1 MRTIRIP
8 WGAWYGDE
16 LFDLAVPEAWR
27 VIVPTIRNA
36 PALSSEAVRQGLRA
50 PIGTPP
56 LRELAAGK
64 RSAAIVVDDLTRPTP
79 TAELLPLVL
88 EELRAGGLAPQAVRI
103 LVGQATHR
111 PMARPELFKKLGP
124 LADDLTVISHN
135 PYENLVPFGT
145 TRAGT
150 PVAFSRFYVESDLK
164 LTIGCVEPHGAFG
177 HSGGAKLV
185 FPGLA
190 GIDSIYA
197 NHRPNH
203 LRPGIL
209 APDASAMRLDAEE
222 AVRMVGLDAV
232 VNVVVGH
239 QRQLLGIF
247 VGDFIAAQ
255 RRAAVFAEQVYATS
269 GADPADV
276 ALLNA
281 YPKDTEMIQVVNAA
295 NALFAAKTTVLR
307 DGGVA
312 VITTAASEGPG
323 YHALAGPGGRMS
335 GRLPHPLL
343 AERPIV
349 LFCPHGRT
357 ADLPPS
363 FPIGTVCCREWPEVV
378 RWVEARVGP
387 APSLTV
393 FTEGCLQIPV
403 PAQSLALRE
412 PLLVGVA
419 LGR

>member
-1 MRTIRIP
+1 MTKIQLP

-16 LFDLAVPEAWR
+16 VLELAVPEAWR
-27 VIVPTIRNA
+27 VSVPAIRNA
-36 PALSSEAVRQGLRA
+36 APLSADAVRQGLRA
-50 PIGTPP
+50 PIGTRP

-79 TAELLPLVL
+79 TAELLPPVL
-88 EELRAGGLAPQAVRI
+88 EELRAAGLSPEAVRV

-145 TRAGT
+145 TQAGT
-150 PVAFSRFYVESDLK
+150 PVAFSRFYVESDLR

-209 APDASAMRLDAEE
+209 APEASTMRLDAEE

-239 QRQLLGIF
+239 QRQILGIF
-247 VGDFIAAQ
+247 VGDFVAAQ
-255 RRAAVFAEQVYATS
+255 RQAAVFAEQVYATPVA
-269 GADPADV
+269 GPADAV
-276 ALLNA
+276 LLNA
-281 YPKDTEMIQVVNAA
+281 YPKDTELIQVVNAA
-295 NALFAAKTTVLR
+295 NALFAAKTPVLR

-335 GRLPHPLL
+335 RRLPHPLL
-343 AERPIV
+343 AARPII

-363 FPIGTVCCREWPEVV
+363 FPAGTVCCREWPEVV

-403 PAQSLALRE
+403 PAGSPAVHE
-412 PLLVGVA
+412 PKPAGVTA
-419 LGR
+419 

>member
-1 MRTIRIP
+1 MTKIQLP

-16 LFDLAVPEAWR
+16 VFELAVPEAWR
-27 VIVPTIRNA
+27 VSVPAIRNA
-36 PALSSEAVRQGLRA
+36 PPLSAEAVRQGLRA
-50 PIGTPP
+50 PIGTRP

-88 EELRAGGLAPQAVRI
+88 EELRAGGLSAEAVRV

-124 LADDLTVISHN
+124 LVDDLTVISHN

-145 TRAGT
+145 TKAGT
-150 PVAFSRFYVESDLK
+150 PVAFSRFYVESDLR

-177 HSGGAKLV
+177 HSGGAKLI

-209 APDASAMRLDAEE
+209 APEASAMRLDAEE

-239 QRQLLGIF
+239 QRQILGIF
-247 VGDFIAAQ
+247 VGDFVATQ
-255 RRAAVFAEQVYATS
+255 RKAAVFAEQVYATPVA
-269 GADPADV
+269 GPADAV
-276 ALLNA
+276 LLNA
-281 YPKDTEMIQVVNAA
+281 YPKDTELIQVINAA
-295 NALFAAKTTVLR
+295 NALFAAKTPVLC

-312 VITTAASEGPG
+312 VIATAASEGPG

-335 GRLPHPLL
+335 QRSAHPLL
-343 AERPIV
+343 AQRPIV

-363 FPIGTVCCREWPEVV
+363 LPAGTVCCREWPEVV

-387 APSLTV
+387 SPSLTA

-403 PAQSLALRE
+403 PVQSPAVQEPQLAGAK
-412 PLLVGVA
+412 P
-419 LGR
+419 

>member
-1 MRTIRIP
+1 MTKIQLP

-16 LFDLAVPEAWR
+16 VFELAVPEAWR
-27 VIVPTIRNA
+27 VSVPAIRNA
-36 PALSSEAVRQGLRA
+36 PPLSAEAVRQGLRA
-50 PIGTPP
+50 PIGTRP

-88 EELRAGGLAPQAVRI
+88 EELRAGGLSAEAVRV

-124 LADDLTVISHN
+124 LVDDLTVISHN

-145 TRAGT
+145 TKAGT
-150 PVAFSRFYVESDLK
+150 PVAFSRFYVESDLR

-177 HSGGAKLV
+177 HSGGAKLI

-209 APDASAMRLDAEE
+209 APEASAMRLDAEE

-239 QRQLLGIF
+239 QRQILGIF
-247 VGDFIAAQ
+247 VGDFVAAQ
-255 RRAAVFAEQVYATS
+255 RKAAVFAEQVYATPVA
-269 GADPADV
+269 GPADAV
-276 ALLNA
+276 LLNA
-281 YPKDTEMIQVVNAA
+281 YPKDTELIQVINAA
-295 NALFAAKTTVLR
+295 NALFAAKTPVLR

-312 VITTAASEGPG
+312 VIATAASEGPG

-335 GRLPHPLL
+335 QRSAHPLL
-343 AERPIV
+343 AQRPIV

-363 FPIGTVCCREWPEVV
+363 LPAGTVCCREWPEVV

-387 APSLTV
+387 SPSLTA

-403 PAQSLALRE
+403 PVQSPAVQEPQLAGAK
-412 PLLVGVA
+412 P
-419 LGR
+419 

>member
-1 MRTIRIP
+1 
-8 WGAWYGDE
+8 
-16 LFDLAVPEAWR
+16 
-27 VIVPTIRNA
+27 
-36 PALSSEAVRQGLRA
+36 
-50 PIGTPP
+50 
-56 LRELAAGK
+56 
-64 RSAAIVVDDLTRPTP
+64 VDDLTRPTP

-88 EELRAGGLAPQAVRI
+88 EELRAGGLSSDAVRI

-111 PMARPELFKKLGP
+111 PLARPELFKKLGP

-135 PYENLVPFGT
+135 SHQNLVSFGT

-177 HSGGAKLV
+177 HSGGCKLV

-190 GIDSIYA
+190 GIDSIHA

-203 LRPGIL
+203 LRRGVL
-209 APDASAMRLDAEE
+209 APEASAMRLDAEE

-239 QRQLLGIF
+239 RRQILGVF
-247 VGDFIAAQ
+247 VGDFVAAQ
-255 RRAAVFAEQVYATS
+255 RKAAAFAEQVYATPVA
-269 GADPADV
+269 GPADIV
-276 ALLNA
+276 LLNA
-281 YPKDTEMIQVVNAA
+281 YPKDTELIQVVNAA
-295 NALFAAKTTVLR
+295 NALSAAKTPLLR
-307 DGGVA
+307 DGGVV

-323 YHALAGPGGRMS
+323 YHALAGPGGRMAQ
-335 GRLPHPLL
+335 RPAHPLL
-343 AERPIV
+343 AQRPTI

-363 FPIGTVCCREWPEVV
+363 LPAGTICCREWTEAV

-387 APSLTV
+387 SPSMTV
-393 FTEGCLQIPV
+393 FTEGSLQIPL
-403 PAQSLALRE
+403 PAESPALRE
-412 PLLVGVA
+412 PLLAAVA
-419 LGR
+419 S

>member
-1 MRTIRIP
+1 MTKIQLP
-8 WGAWYGDE
+8 WAAWYGDE
-16 LFDLAVPEAWR
+16 GLELAVPDAWR
-27 VIVPTIRNA
+27 VSVPAIRNA
-36 PALSSEAVRQGLRA
+36 PPLSADAVRQGLRA

-56 LRELAAGK
+56 IRELAAGK
-64 RSAAIVVDDLTRPTP
+64 RSAVIVVDDLTRPTP

-88 EELRAGGLAPQAVRI
+88 DELRAGGVSEEAVRI

-111 PMARPELFKKLGP
+111 PLARPELFKKLGP
-124 LADDLTVISHN
+124 QADDLTVISHN
-135 PYENLVPFGT
+135 PYEYLVRFGT
-145 TRAGT
+145 TKAGT
-150 PVAFSRFYVESDLK
+150 PVAFSRFYVEADLR

-203 LRPGIL
+203 LDPGIL
-209 APDASAMRLDAEE
+209 APEARAMRLDAEE

-239 QRQLLGIF
+239 QRQILGIF

-255 RRAAVFAEQVYATS
+255 RTAAVFAEQVYATPVA
-269 GADPADV
+269 GPADV
-276 ALLNA
+276 VLLNA
-281 YPKDTEMIQVVNAA
+281 YPKDTELIQVVNAA
-295 NALFAAKTTVLR
+295 NALSASKTTLHR

-335 GRLPHPLL
+335 QRFPHPLL
-343 AERPIV
+343 AERPTI

-363 FPIGTVCCREWPEVV
+363 LPAGTICCREWSEVV

-387 APSLTV
+387 SPSMTV
-393 FTEGCLQIPV
+393 FTEGSLQIPV
-403 PAQSLALRE
+403 PAGSAAMRE
-412 PLLVGVA
+412 PQLAGVKP
-419 LGR
+419 

>member
-1 MRTIRIP
+1 MKDIRIP

-16 LFDLAVPEAWR
+16 LFELAVPDAWR
-27 VIVPTIRNA
+27 VSVPAIRNA
-36 PALSSEAVRQGLRA
+36 PPLSGDAVRHGLGA
-50 PIGTPP
+50 PIGTPSI
-56 LRELAAGK
+56 RELAAGK

-88 EELRAGGLAPQAVRI
+88 EELRAGGVSSDAVRI

-111 PMARPELFKKLGP
+111 PLARPELFKKLGP

-135 PYENLVPFGT
+135 SYENLVRFGT
-145 TRAGT
+145 TKAGT
-150 PVAFSRFYVESDLK
+150 PVAFSRFYVEADLK

-177 HSGGAKLV
+177 HSGGCKLV

-190 GIDSIYA
+190 GIDSIHA
-197 NHRPNH
+197 NHRPNN
-203 LRPGIL
+203 LRMGIL

-239 QRQLLGIF
+239 RRQVLGIF

-255 RRAAVFAEQVYATS
+255 RRAAAFAEQVYATPVA
-269 GADPADV
+269 GPADV
-276 ALLNA
+276 VVLNA
-281 YPKDTEMIQVVNAA
+281 YPKDTELIQVVNAA
-295 NALFAAKTTVLR
+295 NALSASKTPLFR

-323 YHALAGPGGRMS
+323 YHALSGPGGRMLS
-335 GRLPHPLL
+335 QLSPHPLL
-343 AERPIV
+343 VKRPTI

-363 FPIGTVCCREWPEVV
+363 LPAGTLCCREWSEIV
-378 RWVEARVGP
+378 RWAEERVGHS
-387 APSLTV
+387 PSVTV
-393 FTEGCLQIPV
+393 FTEASLQIPV
-403 PAQSLALRE
+403 PAESPALRE
-412 PLLVGVA
+412 PLLAGVA
-419 LGR
+419 S

>member
-8 WGAWYGDE
+8 WGAWYGDGVIE
-16 LFDLAVPEAWR
+16 LVVPEVWR
-27 VIVPTIRNA
+27 VSVPAIRNA
-36 PALSSEAVRQGLRA
+36 PPLSAEAVRQGLRA
-50 PIGTPP
+50 PVGTPP

-88 EELRAGGLAPQAVRI
+88 EELGAGGLSTEAVRV

-124 LADDLTVISHN
+124 LADDLTVINHN
-135 PYENLVPFGT
+135 SYENLVSFGT
-145 TRAGT
+145 TAAGT
-150 PVAFSRFYVESDLK
+150 PVAFSRYYVESDLK

-177 HSGGAKLV
+177 HSGGAKLI

-203 LRPGIL
+203 LRMGIL
-209 APDASAMRLDAEE
+209 APEASAMRLDAEE

-239 QRQLLGIF
+239 QRQILGIF

-255 RRAAVFAEQVYATS
+255 RRAAVFAEQVYATPVA
-269 GADPADV
+269 GPADAV
-276 ALLNA
+276 LLNA
-281 YPKDTEMIQVVNAA
+281 YPKDTELIQVVNAA
-295 NALFAAKTTVLR
+295 NALSAAKTPVLR

-335 GRLPHPLL
+335 QRSPHPIL
-343 AERPIV
+343 AKRPTI

-363 FPIGTVCCREWPEVV
+363 LPAGTVCCRDWSEVV

-387 APSLTV
+387 SPSMTV
-393 FTEGCLQIPV
+393 FGEGSLQIPV
-403 PAQSLALRE
+403 PAGSPAVPEPQLA
-412 PLLVGVA
+412 GVKP
-419 LGR
+419 

>member
-1 MRTIRIP
+1 MTKIQLP

-16 LFDLAVPEAWR
+16 VFELAVPEAWR
-27 VIVPTIRNA
+27 VSVPAIRNA
-36 PALSSEAVRQGLRA
+36 PPLSAEAVRQGLRA
-50 PIGTPP
+50 PIGTRP

-88 EELRAGGLAPQAVRI
+88 EELRAGGLSAEAVRV

-124 LADDLTVISHN
+124 LVDDLTVISHN

-145 TRAGT
+145 TKAGT
-150 PVAFSRFYVESDLK
+150 PVAFSRFYVESDLR

-177 HSGGAKLV
+177 HSGGAKLI

-209 APDASAMRLDAEE
+209 APEASAMRLDAEE

-239 QRQLLGIF
+239 QRQILGIF
-247 VGDFIAAQ
+247 VGDFVATQ
-255 RRAAVFAEQVYATS
+255 RKAAVFAEQVYATPVA
-269 GADPADV
+269 GPADAV
-276 ALLNA
+276 LLNA
-281 YPKDTEMIQVVNAA
+281 YPKDTELIQVINAA
-295 NALFAAKTTVLR
+295 NALFAAKTPVLR

-312 VITTAASEGPG
+312 VIATAASEGPG

-335 GRLPHPLL
+335 QRSAHPLL
-343 AERPIV
+343 AQRPIV

-363 FPIGTVCCREWPEVV
+363 LPAGTVCCREWPEVV

-387 APSLTV
+387 SPSLTA

-403 PAQSLALRE
+403 PVQSPAVQEPQLAGAK
-412 PLLVGVA
+412 P
-419 LGR
+419 

>member
-1 MRTIRIP
+1 MTKIRLP

-16 LFDLAVPEAWR
+16 VLELGVPEAWR
-27 VIVPTIRNA
+27 VSVPAIRNA
-36 PALSSEAVRQGLRA
+36 PPLSADAVRQGLRS
-50 PIGTPP
+50 PIGTRP

-64 RSAAIVVDDLTRPTP
+64 HSAAIVVDDLTRPTP

-88 EELRAGGLAPQAVRI
+88 GELRVGGLSDDAVRI

-111 PMARPELFKKLGP
+111 PMARPELIKKLGP
-124 LADDLTVISHN
+124 LADELTVISHN

-145 TRAGT
+145 TAAGT
-150 PVAFSRFYVESDLK
+150 PVAFSRFYVESELR

-190 GIDSIYA
+190 GIDSIHA

-209 APDASAMRLDAEE
+209 APGTNAMRLDAEE

-232 VNVVVGH
+232 VNVVVGD
-239 QRQLLGIF
+239 QRRILGIF
-247 VGDFIAAQ
+247 VGDFVAAQ
-255 RRAAVFAEQVYATS
+255 RRAAAFAEHVYATPVA
-269 GADPADV
+269 GPADV
-276 ALLNA
+276 VLLNA
-281 YPKDTEMIQVVNAA
+281 YPKDTELIQVINAA
-295 NALFAAKTTVLR
+295 NALFAAKTPPLR

-335 GRLPHPLL
+335 QRSAHPLL
-343 AERPIV
+343 AQRPII

-363 FPIGTVCCREWPEVV
+363 LPAGTACCREWPEVV
-378 RWVEARVGP
+378 RWVEARVGTS
-387 APSLTV
+387 PSLTV
-393 FTEGCLQIPV
+393 FTEGCLQIPL
-403 PAQSLALRE
+403 PAESPVLRE
-412 PLLVGVA
+412 PQLMGVQS
-419 LGR
+419 